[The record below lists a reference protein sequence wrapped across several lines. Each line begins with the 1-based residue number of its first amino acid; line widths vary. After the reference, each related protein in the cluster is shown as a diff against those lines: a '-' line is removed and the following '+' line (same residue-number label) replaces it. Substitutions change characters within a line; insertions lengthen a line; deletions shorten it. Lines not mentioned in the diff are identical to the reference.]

1 MSSINNFNVRDDL
14 IAQGLNDLDDLSWKD
29 FYSLTKKT
37 RFKYRRSLKDTSFK
51 LFSLNNYKSKV
62 KLYYFV

>member
-29 FYSLTKKT
+29 FYSLNKKEEI
-37 RFKYRRSLKDTSFK
+37 
-51 LFSLNNYKSKV
+51 
-62 KLYYFV
+62 